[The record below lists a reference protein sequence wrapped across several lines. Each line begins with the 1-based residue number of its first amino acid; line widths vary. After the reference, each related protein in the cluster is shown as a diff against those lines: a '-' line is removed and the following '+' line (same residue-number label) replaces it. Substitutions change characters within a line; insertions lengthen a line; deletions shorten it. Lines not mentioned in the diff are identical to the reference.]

1 MFVPPEIVHL
11 KCYFRI
17 NPVKPDIWNNG
28 PIFLIFWNKTS
39 SLCTVKHSVTFRT
52 DNFPRPFIEMAQNS
66 LTHVSDGHL
75 VWSQQFVWHISA
87 QIVLWTCRNIQVLWR
102 ECLHR
107 HLKWI
112 VQPKMKI
119 LSTFSYPQVVP
130 NVVWLFFKANSCG
143 YPLMYRKILW
153 RSMETSTVW
162 LPTFFQI
169 SSFVF
174 NRRKKL
180 LQVWNDIR
188 VSKWWQLSSL
198 GELFL

>member
-28 PIFLIFWNKTS
+28 LIFLIFWNKTS

-66 LTHVSDGHL
+66 LTHVSDGRL

-130 NVVWLFFKANSCG
+130 NVVWLFWKLTVVGIHWCTEKYYGGQWRHQLFGYQHSSKYLLLCSIEERNSYKFG
-143 YPLMYRKILW
+143 MI
-153 RSMETSTVW
+153 
-162 LPTFFQI
+162 
-169 SSFVF
+169 
-174 NRRKKL
+174 
-180 LQVWNDIR
+180 
-188 VSKWWQLSSL
+188 
-198 GELFL
+198 